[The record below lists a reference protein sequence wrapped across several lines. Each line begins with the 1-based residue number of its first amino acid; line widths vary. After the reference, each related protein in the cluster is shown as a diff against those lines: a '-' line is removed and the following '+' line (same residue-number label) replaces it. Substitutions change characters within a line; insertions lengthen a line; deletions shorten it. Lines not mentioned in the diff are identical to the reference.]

1 MDWDGVGT
9 FALFIASGAVGVS
22 ITLLKAYKAK
32 LQAGLERERLRA
44 HRSGDSVELAEKVT
58 ALESQVG
65 RLTDRLDF
73 TERLLERG
81 DAVPSSKEA

>member
-22 ITLLKAYKAK
+22 LALLRAYKAK

-44 HRSGDSVELAEKVT
+44 QRGGDAAELTEKV
-58 ALESQVG
+58 AHLEAQVG

-73 TERLLERG
+73 TERLLQRG
-81 DAVPSSKEA
+81 DAVPSGKER